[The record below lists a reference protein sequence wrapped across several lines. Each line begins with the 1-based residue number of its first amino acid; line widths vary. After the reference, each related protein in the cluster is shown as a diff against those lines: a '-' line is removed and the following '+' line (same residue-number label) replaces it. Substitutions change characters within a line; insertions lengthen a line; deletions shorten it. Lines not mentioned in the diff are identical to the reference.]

1 MAILMLKRMKRS
13 GADQLSKLPHL
24 CRQVKI
30 EEGNQERK
38 EIATF
43 ERLIPRLRLEYIS
56 RATNNFGKDTVVGV
70 GQIGIVYKANISIGL
85 SVAVKKFHDSRYL
98 EEQLMLELKTL
109 VRLRRSDKI
118 VQVLGFCVE
127 SNERLLAYEYMSNG
141 NLYDWLHP
149 AEGEPVHNMEWPLRV
164 KIATGVAKGLSWLH
178 HKFGIVHLDMSSKS
192 ILLDQNFEPKL
203 SNFTQSM
210 HLNPN
215 DFGDSTKRF
224 CANREF
230 WQFVFFQE
238 DVHNFGL
245 VLLELVTGKKPSEI
259 DQMTHLSEGSSIFPG
274 YDFDKSLIGQGFDGE
289 ILQFLKLA
297 CQCVQ
302 PFPDQRPRMLE
313 VYKTLRAMVMEDEV
327 VEVDHEITEPG

>member
-1 MAILMLKRMKRS
+1 MVENKSLQLLLVATPVLNLVSDNNNNLSRVATVFVFYCLPWIQEKKRKKKITLAAMAILMLKRMKRS

-38 EIATF
+38 EIAKF

-56 RATNNFGKDTVVGV
+56 RATNNFGEDTVVGV
-70 GQIGIVYKANISIGL
+70 GQIGTVYKANISIGL

-98 EEQLMLELKTL
+98 EEQFMLELKTL
-109 VRLRRSDKI
+109 VRLRQSDKI

-178 HKFGIVHLDMSSKS
+178 HKFGIVHLDMSSKA

-245 VLLELVTGKKPSEI
+245 VLLELVTGR
-259 DQMTHLSEGSSIFPG
+259 
-274 YDFDKSLIGQGFDGE
+274 SLV
-289 ILQFLKLA
+289 KLI
-297 CQCVQ
+297 
-302 PFPDQRPRMLE
+302 
-313 VYKTLRAMVMEDEV
+313 K
-327 VEVDHEITEPG
+327 